1 MREHCE
7 NGKVGAVGK
16 VNCEKSKVG
25 FLCLDT
31 TLIMEAAFN
40 SARRACYAGLD
51 SVSLRREVAN
61 RVSGVIPFDAQ
72 AFSTCDPDTGLVTH
86 TVADGVPGPLGRVYI
101 EMLYPTALA
110 RMAID
115 MPRRGRN
122 VFSMAEQSEA
132 TNAALR
138 EYGIRQQFH
147 VSIAAGGRLWGTWC
161 LMRGTES
168 STSRS
173 REYAFLNRL
182 APHLARGL
190 QSAALIDRGIADSE
204 SDRDSAA
211 GVLVLDRRY
220 RPILQ
225 TPVATRLLED
235 LRDIGLRLP
244 EDVPLSI
251 LGLGREVRTRPDER
265 GFERQLRARGRSGR
279 WYALRASL
287 AEPDASGESAVVV
300 VIRPALPQEIG
311 TILTGLYALSPRER
325 EVIAAVARGEATK
338 SIAESLKLSPHTVTE
353 HIQRACD
360 KIGVRGRKAL
370 IARLFFDGY
379 APALKAVRPTLD
391 EAVRRERRPIAV

>member
-1 MREHCE
+1 
-7 NGKVGAVGK
+7 
-16 VNCEKSKVG
+16 
-25 FLCLDT
+25 
-31 TLIMEAAFN
+31 MEAAFN

-51 SVSLRREVAN
+51 SVTLRREVAN
-61 RVSGVIPFDAQ
+61 RVSAVIPFDAQ
-72 AFSTCDPDTGLVTH
+72 AFSTCDPDTGLVSH

-122 VFSMAEQSEA
+122 VFSMAEQSAA
-132 TNAALR
+132 TNEALR

-147 VSIAAGGRLWGTWC
+147 VSIAAAGRLWGTWC
-161 LMRGTES
+161 LMRGSES
-168 STSRS
+168 SAARS

-190 QSAALIDRGIADSE
+190 QSAALVDRGIADTDD
-204 SDRDSAA
+204 DRDTAA

-225 TPVATRLLED
+225 TPVATKWLED

-251 LGLGREVRTRPDER
+251 LGLAREVRTKPDER
-265 GFERQLRARGRSGR
+265 GFERQLRGRGRSGR
-279 WYALRASL
+279 WYSLRASL

-300 VIRPALPQEIG
+300 VIRPALPQEIA

-379 APALKAVRPTLD
+379 APTLKAEKPTIG
-391 EAVRRERRPIAV
+391 EAVRRERRQIAV